1 VVGGI
6 VMVGKRSVGEKIFD
20 CSNVIVLILLSIVTL
35 YPFLYIVFASL
46 SDASKLISHSG
57 ILWHPLGASFE
68 AYKAVFE
75 NKMIYTGY
83 INTLIYVFAGTAL
96 NLFMTAIGAYVLSR
110 KGFYWRNAIMVMIV
124 ITMFFGGGLIPSYL
138 WMKTLHLYN
147 NRLVLIIPGAIATTN
162 LIIMMTYFKAIP
174 SSLEE
179 SAGIDGANHIT
190 ILFRIIL
197 PLSMPV
203 VAVMILYYGVA
214 HWNSWFGAM
223 IYLKDKTK
231 WPLQLVLRE
240 ILIQNAGNDMTIG
253 AGDDTRAQIAET
265 IKYATIIV
273 ATVPILCIYPFLQKY
288 FAKGV
293 LIGAI
298 KE

>member
-1 VVGGI
+1 
-6 VMVGKRSVGEKIFD
+6 MVGKRSFGEKIFD
-20 CSNVIVLILLSIVTL
+20 FSNIIFLILLSISTL
-35 YPFLYIVFASL
+35 YPFLYIVFASF

-57 ILWHPLGASFE
+57 FLLRPLGFSTE
-68 AYKAVFE
+68 AYKAVFQ

-83 INTLIYVFAGTAL
+83 INTLIYVAAGTTL
-96 NLFMTAIGAYVLSR
+96 NLFMTSIGAYVLSR

-138 WMKTLHLYN
+138 WMRSLHLYN

-174 SSLEE
+174 ASLEE
-179 SAGIDGANHIT
+179 SASIDGASHIT

-223 IYLKDKTK
+223 IYLKDKGK

-240 ILIQNAGNDMTIG
+240 ILIQNAGDDMTRG
-253 AGDDTRAQIAET
+253 ANDDTRAQIAET

-273 ATVPILCIYPFLQKY
+273 ATLPVLCIYPFLQKY

>member
-1 VVGGI
+1 
-6 VMVGKRSVGEKIFD
+6 MVGKRSVGEKIFD
-20 CSNVIVLILLSIVTL
+20 SSNVIILILLSITTL

-57 ILWHPLGASFE
+57 ILLSPLGISVE
-68 AYKAVFE
+68 AYKAVFR

-83 INTLIYVFAGTAL
+83 INTLIYVFVGTLL

-110 KGFYWRNAIMVMIV
+110 KGFFWRNFIMVMIV

-174 SSLEE
+174 ASLEE
-179 SAGIDGANHIT
+179 SASIDGANHIT

-223 IYLKDKTK
+223 IYLKDKGK

-240 ILIQNAGNDMTIG
+240 ILIQNAGDDMTRG
-253 AGDDTRAQIAET
+253 ASDDNRAQIAET

-273 ATVPILCIYPFLQKY
+273 ATVPVLCIYPFLQKY